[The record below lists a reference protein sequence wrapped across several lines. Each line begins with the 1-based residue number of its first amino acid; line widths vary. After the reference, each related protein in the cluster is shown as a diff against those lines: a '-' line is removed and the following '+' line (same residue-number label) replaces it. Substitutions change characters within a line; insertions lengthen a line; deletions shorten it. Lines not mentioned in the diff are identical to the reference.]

1 MKVIRRRNGEVEKV
15 LRYAPL
21 ETRTEE
27 IMQDALAILR
37 QIDRKAARIRKLAWR
52 DREDWSCS
60 SEWAEHESNDR
71 RFF

>member
-27 IMQDALAILR
+27 IMQDARLILR
-37 QIDRKAARIRKLAWR
+37 QIERKTARAQKTAWR

-60 SEWAEHESNDR
+60 SEWAEHEANDR